1 MLTKKVYMTTNL
13 IETLNLR
20 TQFEELTKDYRFPQ
34 PYSGSDINTLNWF
47 IKEGHKSNSLRTGYD
62 QAKKIAKTIIKEY
75 HGSEKTTKRFSIR

>member
-1 MLTKKVYMTTNL
+1 MLTEKVYMTINL

-20 TQFEELTKDYRFPQ
+20 TKFEELTHEYRFPQ

-75 HGSEKTTKRFSIR
+75 HGSEEIRKGFTL